1 MFKGF
6 AQDRCDRGG
15 CGAGAPSKR
24 RSGFEISPHEEKMM
38 ARPNLEI
45 SLRLLRW
52 MFRWSVEKVSPY
64 NGGNSNPTYLLDD
77 LWKEHPSILGVLPH
91 LLPQLG
97 TAIWLR
103 SIKRFCLKMA
113 LA

>member
-1 MFKGF
+1 
-6 AQDRCDRGG
+6 
-15 CGAGAPSKR
+15 
-24 RSGFEISPHEEKMM
+24 M

-52 MFRWSVEKVSPY
+52 MFRCSVEKVSPY
-64 NGGNSNPTYLLDD
+64 NGRNSNPTYLLDD
-77 LWKEHPSILGVLPH
+77 LWKDHPSILGVLPQ

-103 SIKRFCLKMA
+103 SIKRFCRHEA
-113 LA
+113 TR